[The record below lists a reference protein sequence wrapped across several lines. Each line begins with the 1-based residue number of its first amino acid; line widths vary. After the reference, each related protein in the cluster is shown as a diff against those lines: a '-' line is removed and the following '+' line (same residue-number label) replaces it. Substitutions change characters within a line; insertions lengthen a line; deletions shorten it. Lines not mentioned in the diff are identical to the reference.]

1 MSFALLSALCS
12 CPEGLLRICRGGT
25 KDIPGVSG
33 RSCSSWGKLELNRQR
48 QSVGGFRTRE
58 RAVKLGTIGA
68 PGDVSGHKPNSR
80 VLGIPCIPMLAL
92 CLDCSLVWL
101 SSLGWWGWK
110 SRRSAAASLTQKS
123 FPCKMAQSCQ
133 PLHWSP
139 ASSLCTESRQGDC
152 SLFRSVPGPAENP
165 AANLGDVRADIQR
178 DQAAPFL

>member
-1 MSFALLSALCS
+1 MLSALCS
-12 CPEGLLRICRGGT
+12 CPEGLLRICSGGT

-33 RSCSSWGKLELNRQR
+33 RSCSSWGKPELNRQR

-101 SSLGWWGWK
+101 SSLGCSVG
-110 SRRSAAASLTQKS
+110 LEEQEE
-123 FPCKMAQSCQ
+123 CCCQ
-133 PLHWSP
+133 PDSEIIPLQDGSVLSTAP
-139 ASSLCTESRQGDC
+139 LESC
-152 SLFRSVPGPAENP
+152 LVSVHRE
-165 AANLGDVRADIQR
+165 
-178 DQAAPFL
+178 QAGGLQLV